1 MPKKTVADPGIPKR
15 AGEGVGT
22 NLWVWGKIFV
32 KNCMKVRGGECGSLA
47 PLGSANAKRFKTTN
61 VFGLLQLRTFEV
73 GTLSVKSW
81 MSHCTPYYYLR
92 RGQRVL
98 I

>member
-1 MPKKTVADPGIPKR
+1 MGGENQTVGLGQDFCQKLH
-15 AGEGVGT
+15 ESE
-22 NLWVWGKIFV
+22 
-32 KNCMKVRGGECGSLA
+32 RGGECGSLA

-73 GTLSVKSW
+73 GTFSGISGCVTVPILLPQKRTESTNLAFS
-81 MSHCTPYYYLR
+81 
-92 RGQRVL
+92 